1 MRSAYLFLSVIF
13 AIISCTEP
21 TPKIPKSSAKEISS
35 PSVPVPNATSS
46 FDSGTNT
53 YTYTVPANTDI
64 KAIAFNFNLPVGAT
78 SGPLPHLLR
87 ISCF

>member
-1 MRSAYLFLSVIF
+1 
-13 AIISCTEP
+13 
-21 TPKIPKSSAKEISS
+21 
-35 PSVPVPNATSS
+35 VPNATSS